1 MSEART
7 SHVAGLCN
15 SRPRYLYCSKELVQ
29 MKREEM
35 KRLKE
40 KKVLLE
46 QQLERSVARSPR
58 AVQDPAGRWRFVP
71 LHHLGF
77 PFPASLLKPSP
88 SQLRSF
94 VLCCSSVVPQ
104 VSPNS
109 HVPSCDVLCFSV
121 GT

>member
-15 SRPRYLYCSKELVQ
+15 SWPRYLYCSKELVQ
-29 MKREEM
+29 MKREEV

-40 KKVLLE
+40 KMVLLE

-58 AVQDPAGRWRFVP
+58 AVQDTAGRWRFV
-71 LHHLGF
+71 LLCRLGF
-77 PFPASLLKPSP
+77 PFPALLLKPG
-88 SQLRSF
+88 SF

-109 HVPSCDVLCFSV
+109 HVPSCDVCVFP
-121 GT
+121 